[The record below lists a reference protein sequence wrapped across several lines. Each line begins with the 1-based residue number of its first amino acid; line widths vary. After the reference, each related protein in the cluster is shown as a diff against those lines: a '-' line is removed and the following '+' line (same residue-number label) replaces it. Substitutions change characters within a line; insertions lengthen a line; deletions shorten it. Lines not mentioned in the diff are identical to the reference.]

1 MPDIAKRL
9 EKADKYLQKGK
20 PEAALEEFM
29 SALEEDP
36 RNDAVRQKAADLC
49 VTLNRQGDAYL
60 LLSDLFKSEASIGDG
75 SRAIN
80 TYKRLVRLG
89 KPDLEQTLHFAQ
101 LCEKSNKKDAVEA
114 YEAVQQQYAAAGKT
128 SEELNVLGRMIA
140 LDPTIPRLTREGE
153 LAERLGKTK
162 EAAAAF
168 VRAGELQ
175 QASVEAIARTGQ
187 MQDSSKQESLPL
199 FERGYRLDA
208 ENATAALAC
217 GRAYLE
223 SKRFD
228 EALKVS
234 EPFATKAGASDA
246 FRDVYSRALIGL
258 GRPLDAET
266 HITDLYAKDPS
277 RNEEVALLIGA
288 LLDADAGHKATVLVR
303 KLEEQEYKQGRRR
316 EHVARLKEILDA
328 HAPRIEFLEYLV
340 EAFNANNREQDYCAT
355 LNKLFDLY
363 YAAGLFIKAGDALDR
378 AAEVDPY
385 EEGHRKRLDLLRGK
399 IDNNRFNTVAN
410 RIGSVVQ
417 GGGPAPAE
425 QPAAGAPGGGG
436 GGGNNSETTV
446 LEDLILQSEIFLQ
459 YSMRSRAVE
468 RLERVAKLFPKEEE
482 RNPKLRQLYMNAGF
496 MPKYDAEAPAA
507 APAGAGAPVAAAPA
521 TPAGPA
527 KVEQT
532 AEESA
537 VDNFARVT
545 EITRNIYRQGS
556 IKGVLFTAVNDIGR
570 HWNASRC
577 VAGMCTPGKPPS
589 AALEYC
595 APGVKQSD
603 VMAIV
608 KLIAATQHLALERGF
623 VTVENAKQSPDLR
636 PIQPIV
642 EQLGM
647 DSLLAVP
654 LLDGDEPAGILIL
667 EQCGAPRKWRQTDV
681 VVLRTIA
688 DQMTVAVNNARL
700 RSLMKTLAVTDEKSG
715 LLKRSSYI
723 DVLLSETRR
732 SLQQTTPMSLM
743 LMQFGTG
750 PAMRELSDTTIES
763 LMQQLGQ
770 TICSHVR
777 QNDVA
782 VRYDR
787 HVIAVVLSDTN
798 DKNSFFVVDK
808 LKKLLVSTHMPGQE
822 TPIPITIGI
831 AEAVLNAEYD
841 AVDIVTELI
850 NRAELSLEAAKTAG
864 IGQAK
869 SLQPILENAA
879 VA

>member
-20 PEAALEEFM
+20 PDAALEEFM
-29 SALEEDP
+29 AILEEDP

-49 VTLNRQGDAYL
+49 VTLNRPGEAYL
-60 LLSDLFKSEASIGDG
+60 LLSEMFKQEASVGDG

-80 TYKRLVRLG
+80 TYRRLARVG
-89 KPDLEQTLHFAQ
+89 KPELEQTLQYAQ
-101 LCEKSNKKDAVEA
+101 LCEKSNRKDAIES
-114 YEAVQQQYAAAGKT
+114 YDLLQQQFASANKP
-128 SEELNVLGRMIA
+128 EDELNVLRRLIA

-153 LAERLGKTK
+153 LAEKLGNRK
-162 EAAAAF
+162 EAAEAF

-175 QASVEAIARTGQ
+175 IAAVEAIARTGQ
-187 MQDSSKQESLPL
+187 MQDSGKQESLPL
-199 FERGYRLDA
+199 FERAYHLDA
-208 ENATAALAC
+208 ENGAAALAC

-223 SKRFD
+223 GKRNED
-228 EALKVS
+228 ARRVS
-234 EPFATKAGASDA
+234 EPFATRADASDD
-246 FRDVYSRALIGL
+246 FRDVYARALVAL
-258 GRPLDAET
+258 GRPLEAEG
-266 HITDLYAKDPS
+266 HIRDLFAKNPARHEDM
-277 RNEEVALLIGA
+277 ALLVGA
-288 LLDADAGHKATVLVR
+288 LLDADQGHKATMYAR
-303 KLEEQEYKQGRRR
+303 QLEEQEIKQGRRR
-316 EHVARLKEILDA
+316 EHVARLKEILDD

-340 EAFNANNREQDYCAT
+340 ETFNANNREQDYCAT
-355 LNKLFDLY
+355 LNRLFDLY
-363 YAAGLFIKAGDALDR
+363 YAAGHFIKAGDALDR

-385 EEGHRKRLDLLRGK
+385 EDGHRKRLELLRGK
-399 IDNNRFNTVAN
+399 IDSNRFNTIAN
-410 RIGSVVQ
+410 RLGSVTLA
-417 GGGPAPAE
+417 GAPAPADA
-425 QPAAGAPGGGG
+425 PAAAPGSS
-436 GGGNNSETTV
+436 SETTV

-468 RLERVAKLFPKEEE
+468 RLERVAKLFPHEED
-482 RNPKLRQLYMNAGF
+482 RNEKLRTIYQNAGF
-496 MPKYDAEAPAA
+496 MPKYDEAAPAPASKSGTMPAA
-507 APAGAGAPVAAAPA
+507 APVPAPAPVA
-521 TPAGPA
+521 
-527 KVEQT
+527 QT
-532 AEESA
+532 MTEESA
-537 VDNFARVT
+537 VDNFSRVT
-545 EITRNIYRQGS
+545 EITRNIYRQGTV
-556 IKGVLFTAVNDIGR
+556 KGVLFTAVNDIGR

-577 VAGMCTPGKPPS
+577 VAGMCTPGRPPS

-608 KLIAATQHLALERGF
+608 KLIAAMQHLALERGF
-623 VTVENAKQSPDLR
+623 VTFEDARQAPELR
-636 PIQPIV
+636 PIAPIL
-642 EQLGM
+642 EQLGV

-732 SLQQTTPMSLM
+732 SMQQSTPLSLM

-750 PAMRELSDTTIES
+750 PAMRELSDTVVES

-787 HVIAVVLSDTN
+787 HIIAVVLSDTN

-808 LKKLLVSTHMPGQE
+808 LRKLLVSTHMPGQDM
-822 TPIPITIGI
+822 PIPTTIGI
-831 AEAVLNAEYD
+831 AEAVLNPEYD

-850 NRAELSLEAAKTAG
+850 NRAEGALEAAKTAG
-864 IGQAK
+864 VGQAK
-869 SLQPILENAA
+869 SLAPVLENAA

>member
-1 MPDIAKRL
+1 MPDITKRL

-20 PEAALEEFM
+20 PDAALEEFM
-29 SALEEDP
+29 AILEEDP

-49 VTLNRQGDAYL
+49 VTLNRPGEAYL
-60 LLSDLFKSEASIGDG
+60 LLSELFKQEASIGDG
-75 SRAIN
+75 SRAVN
-80 TYKRLVRLG
+80 TYKRLARVG
-89 KPDLEQTLHFAQ
+89 KPDLEQTLLYAQ
-101 LCEKSNKKDAVEA
+101 LCEKSNRKESIDA
-114 YEAVQQQYAAAGKT
+114 YDSLQQQFLSANKPHD
-128 SEELNVLGRMIA
+128 ELNVLRRLIV

-153 LAERLGKTK
+153 LAEKLGNSK
-162 EAAAAF
+162 EAAQAF

-175 QASVEAIARTGQ
+175 IAAVEAIARTGQ

-199 FERGYRLDA
+199 FERAYALDA
-208 ENATAALAC
+208 QNAEAALAC

-223 SKRFD
+223 GKRFD
-228 EALKVS
+228 DALRVA
-234 EPFATKAGASDA
+234 EPFATPAGASDD
-246 FRDVYSRALIGL
+246 FRDVYARALMAL
-258 GRPLDAET
+258 GRPLDAES
-266 HITDLYAKDPS
+266 HILDLFAKNPS
-277 RNEEVALLIGA
+277 RHEDMALLIAA
-288 LLDADAGHKATVLVR
+288 LLDADQGHKATTYAR
-303 KLEEQEYKQGRRR
+303 QLEEQEFKQGRRR
-316 EHVARLKEILDA
+316 EHVARLKEILDD

-340 EAFNANNREQDYCAT
+340 ETFNSNNREQDYCAT
-355 LNKLFDLY
+355 LNRLFDLY
-363 YAAGLFIKAGDALDR
+363 YAAGQFIKAGDALDR

-385 EEGHRKRLDLLRGK
+385 EDGHRKRLELLRGK
-399 IDNNRFNTVAN
+399 IDSNRFNTIAN
-410 RIGSVVQ
+410 RLGSVSPS
-417 GGGPAPAE
+417 GAPAPAE
-425 QPAAGAPGGGG
+425 AQSAPAPGSS
-436 GGGNNSETTV
+436 SETTV

-468 RLERVAKLFPKEEE
+468 RLERVAKLFPHEED
-482 RNPKLRQLYMNAGF
+482 RNEKLRTIYQNAGF
-496 MPKYDAEAPAA
+496 MPKYDEAAPPTSKSGTMPAA
-507 APAGAGAPVAAAPA
+507 APAPAPA
-521 TPAGPA
+521 PA
-527 KVEQT
+527 QT
-532 AEESA
+532 MTEESA

-545 EITRNIYRQGS
+545 EITRNIYRQGTV
-556 IKGVLFTAVNDIGR
+556 KGVLFTAVNDVGR

-608 KLIAATQHLALERGF
+608 KLIASMQHLALERGF
-623 VTVENAKQSPDLR
+623 VTFENARQAPELK
-636 PIQPIV
+636 PIAPIL
-642 EQLGM
+642 EQLGV

-654 LLDGDEPAGILIL
+654 LLDGDEPAGILIM

-732 SLQQTTPMSLM
+732 SMQQSTPMSLM

-750 PAMRELSDTTIES
+750 PTMRDLSDTVVES

-808 LKKLLVSTHMPGQE
+808 LRKLLVSTQMPGQDM
-822 TPIPITIGI
+822 PIPITIGI
-831 AEAVLNAEYD
+831 AESALNPEYD

-850 NRAELSLEAAKTAG
+850 NRAEAALEAAKTAG

-869 SLQPILENAA
+869 SLAPVLENAA

>member
-20 PEAALEEFM
+20 PEAALEEYLA
-29 SALEEDP
+29 ALDEDP
-36 RNDAVRQKAADLC
+36 RNDGVRQKAADLC
-49 VTLNRQGDAYL
+49 VTLNRTAEAFQLLVEMFKQEAAVGDA
-60 LLSDLFKSEASIGDG
+60 A
-75 SRAIN
+75 RAVN
-80 TYKRLVRLG
+80 TYRRMARVG
-89 KPDLEQTLHFAQ
+89 KPEVEQTLQYAQ
-101 LCEKSNKKDAVEA
+101 LCEKSNRKDAIEA
-114 YEAVQQQYAAAGKT
+114 YEGLQQQFSAANKAPD
-128 SEELNVLGRMIA
+128 ELNVLRRLIA

-153 LAERLGKTK
+153 LAEKQGDPK
-162 EAAAAF
+162 EAAQAF

-175 QASVEAIARTGQ
+175 IASVEAIARTGQ
-187 MQDSSKQESLPL
+187 MQDSGRQESLHL
-199 FERGYRLDA
+199 FERAHQLDSQNA
-208 ENATAALAC
+208 EAALAC
-217 GRAYLE
+217 GRAYME
-223 SKRFD
+223 DKRHQD
-228 EALKVS
+228 ALNVT
-234 EPFATKAGASDA
+234 EPFATRPDASDD
-246 FRDVYSRALIGL
+246 FRDVYARALVAL

-266 HITDLYAKDPS
+266 HITDLYKKDPA
-277 RNEEVALLIGA
+277 RNEDMALLIGA
-288 LLDADAGHKATVLVR
+288 LLDADQGHKATLYAR
-303 KLEEQEYKQGRRR
+303 QLEEHEYKRGRRR
-316 EHVARLKEILDA
+316 EYVARLKEVLDD

-340 EAFNANNREQDYCAT
+340 EAFNSNNREQDYCAT
-355 LNKLFDLY
+355 LNRLFDLY
-363 YAAGLFIKAGDALDR
+363 YAAGQFIKAGDALDR

-385 EEGHRKRLDLLRGK
+385 EDGHRKRLDLLRGK
-399 IDNNRFNTVAN
+399 IDNNRFNTIAN
-410 RIGSVVQ
+410 RIGSVSQ
-417 GGGPAPAE
+417 AGAPALAE
-425 QPAAGAPGGGG
+425 AQPAAAPGSS
-436 GGGNNSETTV
+436 SETTV
-446 LEDLILQSEIFLQ
+446 LEDLVLQAEIFLQ

-468 RLERVAKLFPKEEE
+468 RLERIAKLFPHEED
-482 RNPKLRQLYMNAGF
+482 RNEKLRTIYQNAGF
-496 MPKYDAEAPAA
+496 MPKYDDA
-507 APAGAGAPVAAAPA
+507 VAAAPA
-521 TPAGPA
+521 SKSGSMPAAIAAPVA
-527 KVEQT
+527 MAPSQMMS
-532 AEESA
+532 EESA
-537 VDNFARVT
+537 VDNFSRVT
-545 EITRNIYRQGS
+545 EITRNIYRQGTV
-556 IKGVLFTAVNDIGR
+556 KGVLFTAVNDIGR

-595 APGVKQSD
+595 SPGTKQSD

-608 KLIAATQHLALERGF
+608 KLIASLQHVALERGF
-623 VTVENAKQSPDLR
+623 VTVEDVKQAPELR
-636 PIQPIV
+636 PIAPML
-642 EQLGM
+642 EQLNV

-681 VVLRTIA
+681 VMLRTIA

-732 SLQQTTPMSLM
+732 SMQQNSPMSLM

-750 PAMRELSDTTIES
+750 PTMRDLSDTVVES

-787 HVIAVVLSDTN
+787 HVIAVILSDTN

-808 LKKLLVSTHMPGQE
+808 LRKLLVSTHMPGQDL
-822 TPIPITIGI
+822 PIPTTIGI
-831 AEAVLNAEYD
+831 AEAVLNPEYD

-850 NRAELSLEAAKTAG
+850 NRAEGALESAKTAG

-869 SLQPILENAA
+869 SLAPVLESAA

>member
-1 MPDIAKRL
+1 MPDISKRL

-20 PEAALEEFM
+20 PDAALEEFM
-29 SALEEDP
+29 AILEEDP

-49 VTLNRQGDAYL
+49 VTLNRPGEAYL
-60 LLSDLFKSEASIGDG
+60 LLSEMFKQEASIGDG

-80 TYKRLVRLG
+80 TYKRLARVG
-89 KPDLEQTLHFAQ
+89 KPELEQTLLFAQ
-101 LCEKSNKKDAVEA
+101 LCEKSNKKEAIDAYDA
-114 YEAVQQQYAAAGKT
+114 LQQQFASSNKPQD
-128 SEELNVLGRMIA
+128 ELNVLRRLIV

-153 LAERLGKTK
+153 LAEKLGNSK
-162 EAAAAF
+162 EAAQAF

-175 QASVEAIARTGQ
+175 IAAVEAIARTGQ
-187 MQDSSKQESLPL
+187 MQDSSKQESLPV
-199 FERGYRLDA
+199 FERAYNLDPHNA
-208 ENATAALAC
+208 EAALAC

-223 SKRFD
+223 GKRFE

-234 EPFATKAGASDA
+234 EPFATRPDASDD
-246 FRDVYSRALIGL
+246 FRDVYARALMAL
-258 GRPLDAET
+258 GRPLDAEN
-266 HITDLYAKDPS
+266 HIRDLYAKNPERREDM
-277 RNEEVALLIGA
+277 ALLIAA
-288 LLDADAGHKATVLVR
+288 LLDADQGHKATLYAR
-303 KLEEQEYKQGRRR
+303 QLEEQEFKLGRRR
-316 EHVARLKEILDA
+316 EHVARLKEILDD

-340 EAFNANNREQDYCAT
+340 ETFNANNREQDYCAT

-363 YAAGLFIKAGDALDR
+363 YAAGKFINAGDALDR

-385 EEGHRKRLDLLRGK
+385 EEGHRKRLELLRGK
-399 IDNNRFNTVAN
+399 VDNNRFNTIAN
-410 RIGSVVQ
+410 RLGSVSQ
-417 GGGPAPAE
+417 SGAPAPAE
-425 QPAAGAPGGGG
+425 AQAPTAPGSS
-436 GGGNNSETTV
+436 SETTV

-468 RLERVAKLFPKEEE
+468 RLERVAKLFPHEED
-482 RNPKLRQLYMNAGF
+482 RNEKLRTIYQNAGF
-496 MPKYDAEAPAA
+496 MPKYDDA
-507 APAGAGAPVAAAPA
+507 APAGPASKSGTMPAAVATPVAVPSPQAM
-521 TPAGPA
+521 T
-527 KVEQT
+527 
-532 AEESA
+532 EESA

-545 EITRNIYRQGS
+545 EITRNIYRQGTV
-556 IKGVLFTAVNDIGR
+556 KGVLFTAVNDVGR

-595 APGVKQSD
+595 APGIKQSD

-608 KLIAATQHLALERGF
+608 KLIASMQHLALERGF
-623 VTVENAKQSPDLR
+623 VTFENARQAPELK
-636 PIQPIV
+636 PIAPIL
-642 EQLGM
+642 EQLGV

-654 LLDGDEPAGILIL
+654 LLDGDEPAGIMIL

-732 SLQQTTPMSLM
+732 SMQQSSAMSLM

-750 PAMRELSDTTIES
+750 PTMRELSDAVVES

-808 LKKLLVSTHMPGQE
+808 LRKLLVSTHMPGQDM
-822 TPIPITIGI
+822 PIPITIGI
-831 AEAVLNAEYD
+831 AESALNPEYD

-850 NRAELSLEAAKTAG
+850 NRAESALEAAKTAG

-869 SLQPILENAA
+869 SLAPVLENAA